1 MANAPFKTDPVRTA
15 IALSYSNSE
24 YIGDRVLPRIG
35 VGAREYKYTVYN
47 KKDRFTVPNTSVGR
61 KGRVNEIEFGA
72 TELSG
77 MVSDYGLE
85 DPIPQADIDAARNTD
100 IDPISDATE
109 NLSDLIMLDREVRVA
124 RLVHTKANYTSKDT
138 ISGNDQW
145 NDSAGTSDPIEQITE
160 GLETPIIRPNTM
172 VINGLASLALR
183 RNPAILKAY
192 NGAVGSSG
200 IVPMSF
206 IKELFELDEILV
218 GRAKNNTANVGQD
231 MTLSEV
237 WGNHCALIY
246 LNPQAR
252 PNRGITFGWTAQYKG
267 RVAGTFEDRNIGLE
281 GGTRVRV
288 GEMVEERIV
297 AKDAAYFLENV
308 VASS

>member
-172 VINGLASLALR
+172 VINGLA
-183 RNPAILKAY
+183 
-192 NGAVGSSG
+192 
-200 IVPMSF
+200 
-206 IKELFELDEILV
+206 
-218 GRAKNNTANVGQD
+218 
-231 MTLSEV
+231 
-237 WGNHCALIY
+237 
-246 LNPQAR
+246 
-252 PNRGITFGWTAQYKG
+252 
-267 RVAGTFEDRNIGLE
+267 
-281 GGTRVRV
+281 
-288 GEMVEERIV
+288 
-297 AKDAAYFLENV
+297 
-308 VASS
+308 